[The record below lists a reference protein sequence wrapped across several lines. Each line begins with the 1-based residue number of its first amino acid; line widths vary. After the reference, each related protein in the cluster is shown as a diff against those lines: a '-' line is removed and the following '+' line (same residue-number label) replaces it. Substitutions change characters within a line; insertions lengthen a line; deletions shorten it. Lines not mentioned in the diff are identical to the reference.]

1 MKLIV
6 NKSFSK
12 NFKKTPPYIQKQTL
26 EILKLLKEC
35 ESLETSGVDYIEME
49 GQKKDE
55 YYYRIRVGGY
65 RIGIE
70 LVNPSII
77 IVTIMPRG
85 DIYKKFPP
93 I

>member
-1 MKLIV
+1 MKLIIK
-6 NKSFSK
+6 KSFSK
-12 NFKKTPPYIQKQTL
+12 NFKKIPPHIQKQTL
-26 EILKLLKEC
+26 EILKILNEC

-55 YYYRIRVGGY
+55 NYYRIRVSGY

-70 LVNPSII
+70 LVEPSII
-77 IVTIMPRG
+77 IITILSRG

-93 I
+93 N